1 MSGDSKSE
9 GVLRDTKPGMCGLY
23 HSWAELGMVENVLL
37 VHRGDLLVDNDQKV
51 PSLEHLP
58 LCHQMSFEA
67 TLQNVTLCLSSD
79 MTTGAVC
86 V

>member
-1 MSGDSKSE
+1 MSGDVKSE

-23 HSWAELGMVENVLL
+23 HSWAELGMVGNVLL

-58 LCHQMSFEA
+58 LCHQMSCPLKQRYR
-67 TLQNVTLCLSSD
+67 TLHFACRQT
-79 MTTGAVC
+79 
-86 V
+86 